1 MRKIRKEIERLG
13 KGQILTDDEF
23 VVYNNRIPFERGL
36 FPRNACES
44 GGMADAP
51 DLGSGAFG
59 RGGSSPFS
67 RTNLLYKFSAF
78 AHVFKSRKNHRSNMF
93 TVIFLFSLLI

>member
-1 MRKIRKEIERLG
+1 MLLCYELRYPVVHMAARER
-13 KGQILTDDEF
+13 QRLTDDEF

-67 RTNLLYKFSAF
+67 RTNLF
-78 AHVFKSRKNHRSNMF
+78 
-93 TVIFLFSLLI
+93 I

>member
-1 MRKIRKEIERLG
+1 MAQERE
-13 KGQILTDDEF
+13 ILTDDEL
-23 VVYNNRIPFERGL
+23 VVYNNRISFERGL

-67 RTNLLYKFSAF
+67 RTITFLGFFTISQC
-78 AHVFKSRKNHRSNMF
+78 FKCS
-93 TVIFLFSLLI
+93 

>member
-13 KGQILTDDEF
+13 KGQILTDDES

-36 FPRNACES
+36 FPRSACES

-67 RTNLLYKFSAF
+67 RTNLFIQVSAKFPQ
-78 AHVFKSRKNHRSNMF
+78 VFKMGIIAVTIEF
-93 TVIFLFSLLI
+93 AAVF